1 MENMYRLNLENV
13 IEDLKQFRSETRR
26 NKEKLLKQIYDME
39 NSYIQL
45 IDSYSFISAIEICL
59 TKIINELVK
68 LSKDN
73 TIKFSVEKCIKDI
86 LVREKEIILLHN
98 LNIDTKLSLI
108 NYLEEEIKIRL
119 VQLIID
125 K

>member
-1 MENMYRLNLENV
+1 MENMYSLNFEDV

>member
-1 MENMYRLNLENV
+1 MENKYSLNVEDV

-26 NKEKLLKQIYDME
+26 NKEKLLKQIYDIE

-73 TIKFSVEKCIKDI
+73 TIKISVKKCIKDI
-86 LVREKEIILLHN
+86 LIREKEIILLHN

-108 NYLEEEIKIRL
+108 NYLEEEIKMRL
-119 VQLIID
+119 F
-125 K
+125 

>member
-1 MENMYRLNLENV
+1 MSKMENMYRLNLENV

-73 TIKFSVEKCIKDI
+73 TIKISVKKCIKDI
-86 LVREKEIILLHN
+86 LIREKEIILLHN

-108 NYLEEEIKIRL
+108 NYLEEEIKMRL
-119 VQLIID
+119 F
-125 K
+125 